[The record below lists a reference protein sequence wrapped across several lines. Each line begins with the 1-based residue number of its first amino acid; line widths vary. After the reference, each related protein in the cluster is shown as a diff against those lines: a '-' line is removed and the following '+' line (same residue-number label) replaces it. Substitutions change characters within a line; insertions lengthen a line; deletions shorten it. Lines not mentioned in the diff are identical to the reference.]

1 MGKKGSK
8 KQADDSSRL
17 TKLQGKIAQA
27 QEDLQR
33 AQDKRV
39 RVMRRGEDDVEKA
52 RIRSAKRL
60 AVATARLEKKSMT
73 LSRLEQR
80 ALEVSRSPHDAGG
93 GRSTMPDRD
102 QRARDIGPTHDDG
115 SPTIVLPDGHNG
127 LGQAE
132 NRDNPFPPGDGAHS

>member
-39 RVMRRGEDDVEKA
+39 RVMRRG
-52 RIRSAKRL
+52 
-60 AVATARLEKKSMT
+60 
-73 LSRLEQR
+73 
-80 ALEVSRSPHDAGG
+80 
-93 GRSTMPDRD
+93 
-102 QRARDIGPTHDDG
+102 
-115 SPTIVLPDGHNG
+115 
-127 LGQAE
+127 
-132 NRDNPFPPGDGAHS
+132 